1 MFFQDDPAAMKTRV
15 PNPPANDFAEGR
27 RRDLFEAHS
36 PLVRRIANSMARN
49 FPDNVQLDDLVQDGT
64 IGLLDAIVR
73 HSTQVNSRQF
83 QALAA
88 KRIRGAMLD
97 GLRALDPAPP
107 RIRRVM
113 REAAKATHR
122 LEQALGRAP
131 DESEIAAAIGLPLTR
146 YQRCLQQADGYTLLS
161 LEDFEG
167 ETENGSYL
175 EFCAESGSDP
185 FVALERKMFRITL
198 SDALERLPANEKTV
212 VSAYYE
218 ELRTMREIGEALGIS
233 EGRISQIHTHA
244 IVRLRAAIL
253 AGGKAPASLTPRRRP
268 RGPDAAAHRPA

>member
-1 MFFQDDPAAMKTRV
+1 MKAKPPR
-15 PNPPANDFAEGR
+15 PPADDFANGTPRE
-27 RRDLFEAHS
+27 LFEAHS

-49 FPDNVQLDDLVQDGT
+49 FPDNVALDDLVQDGAL
-64 IGLLDAIVR
+64 GLLDAIVR
-73 HSTQVNSRQF
+73 HSKQVNSRQF

-88 KRIRGAMLD
+88 KRIRGAILD

-113 REAAKATHR
+113 REAARATHQ
-122 LEQALGRAP
+122 LQQELGRDP
-131 DESEIAAAIGLPLTR
+131 DEGEVALAIGLPLAR
-146 YQRCLQQADGYTLLS
+146 YQRCLQLADGYTLLS

-175 EFCAESGSDP
+175 EFCADNGSDP
-185 FVALERKMFRITL
+185 FVVLERKMFKRTL
-198 SDALERLPANEKTV
+198 SDALERLPASEKTV

-218 ELRTMREIGEALGIS
+218 EQRTMREIGATLGLS
-233 EGRISQIHTHA
+233 EGRISQIHTQA

-253 AGGKAPASLTPRRRP
+253 AGRSTPASLTPRRRP
-268 RGPDAAAHRPA
+268 RGPDAQDARMPAG